1 MFFLIILYIPVFAV
15 KKEINIVTIG
25 ADNKGRVDASGIFQ
39 KAISKLTSIGGGTLL
54 VPQGTYLFKYTV
66 FVSSNVKIKG
76 VGAKSVIKANIS
88 ISEGRCAFF
97 VGDSHEWNF
106 KTMEGF
112 RAKKVRGWPRNLS
125 FIDVAMGDGLTILKN
140 DKRIVTKN
148 SSIENLKIVFDYT
161 GCGSNWGGYGI
172 QFGNAADCSAKY
184 IWTLNACQAIGIG
197 SDVPPSSPGCV
208 NINCDNITVISPDP
222 VRTYYSIGMIA
233 NSNNCSITNSQS
245 LSQCTPGTEDGSV
258 VSINFGKNCVIRNI
272 KANVGKS
279 NTSEGVFLN
288 NAYGCVVEN
297 VEISNAKKGIAVS
310 FTDYKSLL
318 KHQKLPNLLTSM
330 TIKNS
335 DIAISLFS
343 KFNIF
348 SGLTIVNCAKNIEF
362 NINATNNTFNVLNTG
377 FLTTDARITPWF
389 KENNNI
395 N

>member
-1 MFFLIILYIPVFAV
+1 MMVYVSAFAV
-15 KKEINIVTIG
+15 KKEINIITFG
-25 ADNKGRVDASGIFQ
+25 ADNKGRIDASGFFQ
-39 KAISKLTSIGGGTLL
+39 KAITKLSSTGGGTIL
-54 VPQGTYLFKYTV
+54 VPQGIYLFKYTV
-66 FVSSNVKIKG
+66 FVSSNVHIKG
-76 VGAKSVIKANIS
+76 IGINSVIKANIS

-106 KTMEGF
+106 KTIEGF
-112 RAKKVRGWPRNLS
+112 RAKKVRGWPRNIHFS
-125 FIDVAMGDGLTILKN
+125 DVAMGDGLAILKN

-148 SSIENLKIVFDYT
+148 SSIENLKIVFDYS

-172 QFGNAADCSAKY
+172 QFGNAADCSARY
-184 IWTLNACQAIGIG
+184 IWTINACQAIGIG

-208 NINCDNITVISPDP
+208 NINCDNIIVISPDP

-258 VSINFGKNCVIRNI
+258 VSINFGKKCVIRNI

-279 NTSEGVFLN
+279 NTSEGIFLN

-297 VEISNAKKGIAVS
+297 VEISNAKKAIAVS

-318 KHQKLPNLLTSM
+318 KHQTLPNIFKGMS
-330 TIKNS
+330 IKNS
-335 DIAISLFS
+335 DIAISLLS
-343 KFNIF
+343 KFNVF
-348 SGLTIVNCAKNIEF
+348 SDFTIINCGKSIEF
-362 NINATNNTFNVLNTG
+362 NINATNNIFNTSNKA
-377 FLTTDARITPWF
+377 FLTTDSGITAWF
-389 KENNNI
+389 RENNTI